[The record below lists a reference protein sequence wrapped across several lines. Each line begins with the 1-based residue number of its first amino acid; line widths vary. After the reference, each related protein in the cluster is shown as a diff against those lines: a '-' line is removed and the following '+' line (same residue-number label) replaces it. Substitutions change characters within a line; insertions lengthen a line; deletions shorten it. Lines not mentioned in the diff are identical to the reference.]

1 MPPKGITTGAGKYF
15 KLDQDYYVSGDGGGL
30 GNDKKKGVSDIKWG
44 SSLAASVGGQIG
56 RFTAGPAAPVQQ
68 YLDVM
73 VGGLLASLVVNYM
86 AMTSEGDNW
95 AFKNPVYKTWKQF
108 KDTKK
113 ASTGVFAGIDAKD
126 SFCYVRRGEDKGYWV
141 NAVCMGNY
149 SATSVM
155 VGYDTIANFV
165 AAAAILIVR
174 HGGVANNLRELL
186 GLLAGI
192 TIGSEGYTSYVGTG
206 YQTRMIFDPKATDAG
221 VSTYAKAEDG
231 ALKFGSIYN
240 KATPTDYM
248 NGDFG
253 TYKETGG
260 AWAKK

>member
-1 MPPKGITTGAGKYF
+1 MPAKDLEKGAGKF
-15 KLDQDYYVSGDGGGL
+15 FNIKSDYYVSGDGGGL
-30 GNDKKKGVSDIKWG
+30 GNEKKKGVSDLKWG
-44 SSLAASVGGQIG
+44 SSVAASVGGQIG

-73 VGGLLASLVVNYM
+73 LAGLLASLVVNYM

-95 AFKNPVYKTWKQF
+95 AFKNPGYKKWKEF
-108 KDTKK
+108 KDKG
-113 ASTGVFAGIDAKD
+113 TGGQVYAGISSTD

-141 NAVCMGNY
+141 NAVCMGKY
-149 SATSVM
+149 SPTSVM
-155 VGYDTIANFV
+155 IGYDTIANFV

-206 YQTRMIFDPKATDAG
+206 YQTRMIFDPSKPDAG
-221 VSTYAKAEDG
+221 VGSYAKAADG
-231 ALKFGSIYN
+231 TVYYGGIYD
-240 KATPTDYM
+240 KSAKKDY
-248 NGDFG
+248 ND
-253 TYKETGG
+253 GG
-260 AWAKK
+260 ANFGYYNDDKGTWKK

>member
-1 MPPKGITTGAGKYF
+1 MPSKKSGAGKYF
-15 KLDQDYYVSGDGGGL
+15 DLTGDYYASGDGSGL
-30 GNDKKKGVSDIKWG
+30 GNDKKKGVSDLKWG

-86 AMTSEGDNW
+86 AMTSDGDNW
-95 AFKNPVYKTWKQF
+95 AFKNPQYKTWKEF
-108 KDTKK
+108 KDAKTATPVK
-113 ASTGVFAGIDAKD
+113 VYAGIDAKD

-149 SATSVM
+149 STTSVM

-192 TIGSEGYTSYVGTG
+192 TIGSEGYSSYVGTG

-221 VSTYAKAEDG
+221 VGGYLKAAEG
-231 ALKFGSIYN
+231 ALKFGGEYDSSSMKPY
-240 KATPTDYM
+240 ATDVT
-248 NGDFG
+248 FG
-253 TYKETGG
+253 TYKETKGVWG
-260 AWAKK
+260 K

>member
-1 MPPKGITTGAGKYF
+1 MPKSFDKNAGKYF
-15 KLDQDYYVSGDGGGL
+15 TLTADYYVTGDGGGL
-30 GNDKKKGVSDIKWG
+30 GNDKKKGVSDLKWG

-86 AMTSEGDNW
+86 AMTSDGDNW
-95 AFKNPVYKTWKQF
+95 AFKNPQYKTWKEF
-108 KDTKK
+108 KDEKTKG
-113 ASTGVFAGIDAKD
+113 TGVYAGIDAKD

-149 SATSVM
+149 SSTSVM

-174 HGGVANNLRELL
+174 HGGVASNLRELL

-206 YQTRMIFDPKATDAG
+206 YQTRMIFDPTSTSGGVDAYKKA
-221 VSTYAKAEDG
+221 AEG
-231 ALKFGSIYN
+231 ALKFGGAYDASAKKN
-240 KATPTDYM
+240 FMTDAS
-248 NGDFG
+248 FG
-253 TYKETGG
+253 TYMDTKGQWG
-260 AWAKK
+260 K

>member
-1 MPPKGITTGAGKYF
+1 MPKSFDKNAGKYF
-15 KLDQDYYVSGDGGGL
+15 TLTADYYVTGDGGGL

-86 AMTSEGDNW
+86 AMTSDGDNW
-95 AFKNPVYKTWKQF
+95 AFKNPQYKTWKEF
-108 KDTKK
+108 KNEKGKTP
-113 ASTGVFAGIDAKD
+113 GVFAGIDAKD

-149 SATSVM
+149 SSTSVM

-174 HGGVANNLRELL
+174 HGGVSNNLRELL

-206 YQTRMIFDPKATDAG
+206 YQTRMIFDPKQADAG
-221 VSTYAKAEDG
+221 VGGYVKAAEG
-231 ALKFGSIYN
+231 ALKFGGIYDS
-240 KATPTDYM
+240 ATKKDFMTDAS
-248 NGDFG
+248 FG
-253 TYKETGG
+253 TYNDIKGQWT
-260 AWAKK
+260 KK

>member
-1 MPPKGITTGAGKYF
+1 MPAKDLEKGAGKFF
-15 KLDQDYYVSGDGGGL
+15 KITTDYYASGDGGGL

-44 SSLAASVGGQIG
+44 SSVAASVGGQIG

-95 AFKNPVYKTWKQF
+95 AFKNPAYKTWKQF
-108 KDTKK
+108 KDK
-113 ASTGVFAGIDAKD
+113 APGTGVYAGIKSKD

-206 YQTRMIFDPKATDAG
+206 YQTRMIFDPSKSDAG
-221 VSTYAKAEDG
+221 VGGYVKAADGTVYYGGEYDSAMKKPYATDG
-231 ALKFGSIYN
+231 S
-240 KATPTDYM
+240 
-248 NGDFG
+248 FG
-253 TYKETGG
+253 TYTNDKGT
-260 AWAKK
+260 WKK

>member
-1 MPPKGITTGAGKYF
+1 MPPKEITKGAGKF
-15 KLDQDYYVSGDGGGL
+15 FDIKTDYYVSGDDGL
-30 GNDKKKGVSDIKWG
+30 GNEKKKGVSDLKWG
-44 SSLAASVGGQIG
+44 SSVAASVGGQIG

-95 AFKNPVYKTWKQF
+95 AFKNPAYKKWKEF
-108 KDTKK
+108 KDT
-113 ASTGVFAGIDAKD
+113 ATGGTNVYAGISSTD

-141 NAVCMGNY
+141 NAVCMGKY

-155 VGYDTIANFV
+155 IGYDTIANFV

-206 YQTRMIFDPKATDAG
+206 YQTRMIFDPTKPDAG
-221 VSTYAKAEDG
+221 VGGYTKAVDG
-231 ALKFGSIYN
+231 TVYYGGAYD
-240 KATPTDYM
+240 KATKKDYGTDAS
-248 NGDFG
+248 FG
-253 TYKETGG
+253 YYNDDKGT
-260 AWAKK
+260 WKK

>member
-1 MPPKGITTGAGKYF
+1 MPKSFDKNAGKYF
-15 KLDQDYYVSGDGGGL
+15 ALTQDYYATGDGGGL

-86 AMTSEGDNW
+86 AMTSDGDNW
-95 AFKNPVYKTWKQF
+95 AFKNPQYKTWKEF
-108 KDTKK
+108 KDDKTK
-113 ASTGVFAGIDAKD
+113 TGAKVYAGIDAKD

-206 YQTRMIFDPKATDAG
+206 YQTRMIFDPTATDAG
-221 VSTYAKAEDG
+221 VSTYAKAAEG
-231 ALKFGSIYN
+231 ALKFGGEYDSTT
-240 KATPTDYM
+240 KKPFMTDAT
-248 NGDFG
+248 FG
-253 TYKETGG
+253 TYKDTKGMWG
-260 AWAKK
+260 K